1 LRTAVSERP
10 PSLSTPQQATETT
23 RGVASPV
30 IAPSGFD
37 LRGESTSLRLLVR
50 KTVESRTLLVMLAR
64 KDFFVRYRRASFGLI
79 WAVALPLVQAVVLAV
94 VFSHVLRIRTATNY
108 PAFVYS
114 GIVPWIFFS
123 TTLSAA
129 STSIVDGQDM
139 ATKVYFPR
147 AILPLVPIGSAI
159 YGYVPA
165 VIILV
170 GIALL
175 GHVHLGLNWLLLLP
189 ATALM
194 VLLTATFSLVL
205 AALHVYFRDVRYLVT
220 AALTVWIYLAPILYP
235 LKWAPNFLRH
245 IIAVVPTT
253 GMVELFR
260 AGSVGADP
268 GWVSSLVVTAVWAVA
283 LTAAAALLY
292 RRYDRVFVDLL

>member
-1 LRTAVSERP
+1 
-10 PSLSTPQQATETT
+10 
-23 RGVASPV
+23 
-30 IAPSGFD
+30 
-37 LRGESTSLRLLVR
+37 
-50 KTVESRTLLVMLAR
+50 MLAR